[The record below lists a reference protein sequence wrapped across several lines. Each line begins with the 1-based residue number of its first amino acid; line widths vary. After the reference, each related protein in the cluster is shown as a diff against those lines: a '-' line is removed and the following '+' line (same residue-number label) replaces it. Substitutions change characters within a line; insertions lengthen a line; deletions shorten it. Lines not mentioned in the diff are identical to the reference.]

1 MKNNTTPVILVEMKN
16 TNSDHNEIKN
26 SWNPSP
32 SLLSKTGNA
41 VYNDDIRKF
50 IASHIGQWF
59 EDSREFSQ
67 MVNMKAFVDEM
78 KVWISSSKLNKVKG
92 VESFPRARVSL
103 GVTQALDQ
111 FHYDI
116 LISKRRLR
124 IFRGEYPYNRDVHPF
139 SFKTDFIDDNPLR
152 EGDAVVISCPFSA
165 TGDKHP
171 KMEETLEQCLKKKI
185 PLFID
190 MAWFGTC
197 GNLDIDLSH
206 PGITQV
212 AFSLTKG
219 LTCGN
224 YRCGL
229 RLSRSDKQETPKD
242 RLDLHQQWNH
252 SIHLNLK
259 VGLELM
265 RTFQPDTQYLK
276 YRSAQMEICKFFNIK
291 PSLCVHIATSQSKQ
305 WDEYKRDGFIN
316 RLNLRDAIK
325 GYLKNTK
332 K

>member
-1 MKNNTTPVILVEMKN
+1 MTHKKKKIFLDL
-16 TNSDHNEIKN
+16 SL
-26 SWNPSP
+26 SP
-32 SLLSKTGNA
+32 SILNKTGNS

-59 EDSREFSQ
+59 EDSRTFSE
-67 MVNMKAFVDEM
+67 MVNMKAFVNEM
-78 KVWISSSKLNKVKG
+78 KVWILSSKLNKVKG
-92 VESFPRARVSL
+92 IESFPQAAVSL

-116 LISKRRLR
+116 LLEKRRLR

-139 SFKTDFIDDNPLR
+139 CFSTDFIDDHPLKK
-152 EGDAVVISCPFSA
+152 EDAVVISLPFSA
-165 TGDKHP
+165 TGDNHP
-171 KMEETLEQCLKKKI
+171 KMEETLNECLDKKI
-185 PLFID
+185 PVFID

-197 GNLDIDLSH
+197 GGLDFDLSH

-219 LTCGN
+219 LSCGN

-229 RLSRSDKQETPKD
+229 RLDRSYRDDGPAD
-242 RLDLHQQWNH
+242 RLRLHQQWNH
-252 SIHLNLK
+252 SVHLNLK

-265 RTFQPDTQYLK
+265 KNFSPDTQYLK
-276 YRSAQMEICKFFNIK
+276 YRQAQMEVCKLFDIK
-291 PSLCVHIATSQSKQ
+291 PSPCVHIATSHSEK
-305 WDEYKRDGFIN
+305 WSAYKRDGITN

-325 GYLKNTK
+325 KHTSSPE
-332 K
+332 

>member
-1 MKNNTTPVILVEMKN
+1 MKIKN
-16 TNSDHNEIKN
+16 PQSGYNKIKN
-26 SWNPSP
+26 SWSPSP
-32 SLLSKTGNA
+32 SLLGKTGNS
-41 VYNDDIRKF
+41 VYNDEIRKF
-50 IASHIGQWF
+50 IALHIGQWF
-59 EDSREFSQ
+59 EDSWKFNQ

-78 KVWISSSKLNKVKG
+78 KIWITSSKLNKIKG
-92 VESFPRARVSL
+92 IESFPQTCASL
-103 GVTQALDQ
+103 GVTQVLDQ

-124 IFRGEYPYNRDVHPF
+124 MFRGEYPYNRDVHPF
-139 SFKTDFIDDNPLR
+139 CFKTDFIDDNPLK
-152 EGDAVVISCPFSA
+152 EGDAVIISCPFSA

-171 KMEETLEQCLKKKI
+171 AMEEILDQCLKKEI
-185 PLFID
+185 PLLID

-229 RLSRSDKQETPKD
+229 RLSRSDKKEAPKD
-242 RLDLHQQWNH
+242 RLLLHQQWNH

-265 RTFQPDTQYLK
+265 RNFQPDTQYLK
-276 YRSAQMEICKFFNIK
+276 YRAAQIEICNFFDIK

-305 WDEYKRDGFIN
+305 WNEYSRDGLIN
-316 RLNLRDAIK
+316 RLNLRNAIK
-325 GYLKNTK
+325 EYQKIQ
-332 K
+332 